1 LLLTHD
7 RRLQGSIPSRR
18 RWCAGDAPRR
28 VQLAATSDPREQLPV
43 AVEGIDKPEAL
54 PVDIVLAL
62 GVLLGVGDEDASAD
76 SWMPKGAN
84 ARGSFRSTKAPGALS
99 QPRIFPSS
107 VANRNRA
114 GHDAVPALIAKLE
127 PVFATTPVGAFGTLT
142 TSGAPDGANAAPSAV

>member
-62 GVLLGVGDEDASAD
+62 GVGDEDASTD
-76 SWMPKGAN
+76 SLDAEGSER
-84 ARGSFRSTKAPGALS
+84 AREL
-99 QPRIFPSS
+99 
-107 VANRNRA
+107 
-114 GHDAVPALIAKLE
+114 
-127 PVFATTPVGAFGTLT
+127 PVDE
-142 TSGAPDGANAAPSAV
+142 GAPAR